1 LNPTSANSNAPN
13 KDDNPK
19 KYMEARNVPKAN
31 HIQLS
36 QSPNYTQLN
45 HTPWSQTRTAISAA
59 IQFGEPYI
67 DKSPA
72 THMPPLRDGNRR
84 KFPVKQRPLSTDL
97 QIKKPLTIKQ
107 TELKT
112 QLGRSKTERDL
123 ATQQQPLRNLFDHPM
138 TARELHQLKLA
149 QLVKGHDQ
157 NQVQQLFALLLDQS
171 KRISNLLIPDNM
183 QPKDDK
189 QQALSSVKTEVQT
202 TLPSPTL
209 KDIVQEKLSIAQA
222 DLLFLHDEYPKKSQ
236 QEQHDSLKQLRLK
249 YNVPTKSNPIH
260 IQKSIR
266 DTIQQL
272 SIELQAL

>member
-1 LNPTSANSNAPN
+1 
-13 KDDNPK
+13 
-19 KYMEARNVPKAN
+19 MEPRNVPKAN
-31 HIQLS
+31 HVRLS

-45 HTPWSQTRTAISAA
+45 QTPRSQTRTAISAA

-97 QIKKPLTIKQ
+97 QIQKPLTIKQ

-112 QLGRSKTERDL
+112 QLGCSKTERDL

-149 QLVKGHDQ
+149 QLRGLDQ
-157 NQVQQLFALLLDQS
+157 KHVQQLFALLLDQS
-171 KRISNLLIPDNM
+171 QRISNLLIPDNM
-183 QPKDDK
+183 KPKDDK
-189 QQALSSVKTEVQT
+189 QQALSAVKTEVQT

-209 KDIVQEKLSIAQA
+209 KDIVQEKLSTAQA

-236 QEQHDSLKQLRLK
+236 QEQHDLLKQLRLT
-249 YNVPTKSNPIH
+249 YNVATKSNPIH

-272 SIELQAL
+272 KIELQAL

>member
-1 LNPTSANSNAPN
+1 MKPTSANSNAPN
-13 KDDNPK
+13 KDDNTK

-31 HIQLS
+31 HIRWS

-45 HTPWSQTRTAISAA
+45 QTPRSQMRSAISAA
-59 IQFGEPYI
+59 IQFGEPFS
-67 DKSPA
+67 DKPPA
-72 THMPPLRDGNRR
+72 THMPPPKDGNRL
-84 KFPVKQRPLSTDL
+84 KFPVQQQALSTDL
-97 QIKKPLTIKQ
+97 QIQKPLTIKQ

-112 QLGRSKTERDL
+112 QLGCSKTERDL
-123 ATQQQPLRNLFDHPM
+123 ATQQQPLRNLFDYPM

-149 QLVKGHDQ
+149 QLRGRDH
-157 NQVQQLFALLLDQS
+157 VQQLFALLLDQS

-183 QPKDDK
+183 KPKDDK
-189 QQALSSVKTEVQT
+189 QQALSAVKTEVQT

-272 SIELQAL
+272 NIELQAL